1 MSVDMRREHAY
12 QQRMMRDLQ
21 GHIGETVLWFRF
33 DVSGSQYHDVYDEGN
48 KQYLPPLLIPFM
60 WLDQVEDPKQYTDVG
75 RRPTMRL
82 RGAVATEQALEA
94 GLPISEVHGER
105 SWDIR
110 PEPPTGQD
118 GRPASPWM
126 DDRLNDV
133 LYYDGRFWDVSNFQI
148 RGRTQ
153 TGDNIIGVSAIETK
167 HDELVRDIF
176 PFDQPSDLTVPPEEP

>member
-48 KQYLPPLLIPFM
+48 KQYLPPLLIPFI

-82 RGAVATEQALEA
+82 RGAVATEQALATRIGLQVLQA
-94 GLPISEVHGER
+94 GRVQL
-105 SWDIR
+105 
-110 PEPPTGQD
+110 
-118 GRPASPWM
+118 A
-126 DDRLNDV
+126 
-133 LYYDGRFWDVSNFQI
+133 
-148 RGRTQ
+148 
-153 TGDNIIGVSAIETK
+153 
-167 HDELVRDIF
+167 
-176 PFDQPSDLTVPPEEP
+176 QP